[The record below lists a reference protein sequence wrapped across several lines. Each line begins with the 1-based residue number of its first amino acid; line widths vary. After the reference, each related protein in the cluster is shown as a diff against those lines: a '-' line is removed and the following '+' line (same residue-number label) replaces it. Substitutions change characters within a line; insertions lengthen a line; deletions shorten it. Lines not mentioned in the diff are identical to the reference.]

1 VLVPRQVYKLEYRVL
16 DLGIS
21 QQDTRSAGVR
31 GNVPWLL
38 DLGISQQ
45 VTRSVGVRG
54 NVPWKIPA
62 DRQVNKLEYRVL
74 DLGIVINRVI
84 D

>member
-1 VLVPRQVYKLEYRVL
+1 MYKLEYRV
-16 DLGIS
+16 
-21 QQDTRSAGVR
+21 
-31 GNVPWLL
+31 L

-62 DRQVNKLEYRVL
+62 DRQVSKLEYRVM
-74 DLGIVINRVI
+74 DLGISQQVTRSVGVRGNVPWKIPADR
-84 D
+84 